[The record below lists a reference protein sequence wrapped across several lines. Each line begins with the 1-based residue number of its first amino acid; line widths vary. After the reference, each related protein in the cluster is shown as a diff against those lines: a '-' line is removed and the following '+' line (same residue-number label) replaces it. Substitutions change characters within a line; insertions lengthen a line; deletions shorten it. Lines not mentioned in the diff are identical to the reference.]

1 MSRAKVSGKVCRLPE
16 ITVFGPD
23 LPYKKEVSYMS
34 ILEYES
40 IRLIDY
46 IGLSQE
52 KAAIEM
58 DIARTTLQRIYYRA
72 KHKLASALVIGKTIK
87 IAGGNYRLCKDEID
101 DQKCQHCPY
110 YDISNKRSI

>member
-1 MSRAKVSGKVCRLPE
+1 MSRAKVSGKVCKLPE

-40 IRLIDY
+40 IRLIDF
-46 IGLSQE
+46 IGLTQE

-101 DQKCQHCPY
+101 DEKCQHCPY
-110 YDISNKRSI
+110 YDMSHKQK